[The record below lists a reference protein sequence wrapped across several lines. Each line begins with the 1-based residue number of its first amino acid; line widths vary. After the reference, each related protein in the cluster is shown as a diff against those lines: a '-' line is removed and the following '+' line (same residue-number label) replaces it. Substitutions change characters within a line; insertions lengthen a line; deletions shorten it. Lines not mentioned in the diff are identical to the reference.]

1 MRELYAQGDLLI
13 ERVSDIAGRPVPAA
27 ADCAV
32 VLAEGELTGHSH
44 TASGRI
50 SFFRDDALARDIP
63 RGLYLGHLT
72 VADSSAR
79 VAHQEHAT
87 LELPQGTYR
96 VRRQRELDPEEA
108 RVVAD

>member
-1 MRELYAQGDLLI
+1 
-13 ERVSDIAGRPVPAA
+13 VSDNAGRAVVAP

-44 TASGRI
+44 RASGRI
-50 SFFRDDALARDIP
+50 AFFRDDALARDIP

-72 VADSSAR
+72 VADTTAR
-79 VAHQEHAT
+79 VSHQEHAT